1 MLKLNA
7 FYETENG
14 YLVKI
19 KHKEV
24 LMSGTRY
31 LGNNRC
37 WYSEEGD
44 LIDHGNHTP
53 EKLKIPLVECTD
65 VSWGILIPDM
75 TCPLDRIY
83 GIPVKGGANEIL
95 LSFV

>member
-7 FYETENG
+7 FYETEYG

-19 KHKEV
+19 KHKE
-24 LMSGTRY
+24 GTRY

-37 WYSEEGD
+37 WYSEEGNLLD
-44 LIDHGNHTP
+44 YGKHTP
-53 EKLKIPLVECTD
+53 ERLKIPLVECID
-65 VSWGILIPDM
+65 VGWGVLIPDA